1 MMRGLLLVE
10 MMRPKSPGL
19 VMRPFES
26 MLPPDEAKAL
36 KLLIGLAKF
45 TWLKRLKNSARHS
58 MFFDS
63 EMRKRLM
70 TEKST
75 LVSTISIGRPDIA
88 VKIPDNSQLVNN
100 RRLEVERLAK
110 AGFGNSQR

>member
-19 VMRPFES
+19 MICPVIGS
-26 MLPPDEAKAL
+26 ILPPDDCNAL
-36 KLLIGLAKF
+36 RLLIGLAKF
-45 TWLKRLKNSARHS
+45 TWLKRLKNSARNS

-63 EMRKRLM
+63 PSGRRLM

-75 LVSTISIGRPDIA
+75 FVCFGPRRTLRPTLPKSVHTIVGSPHGAPA
-88 VKIPDNSQLVNN
+88 AAPMFEL
-100 RRLEVERLAK
+100 
-110 AGFGNSQR
+110 G